1 MTLRWCFVGLLSAAC
16 VHGRPSTRVAAANM
30 VVAGQAGPA
39 DVPGAVRRALVFLER
54 DGTDWMDGKNPLQ
67 GGKGCVSCHHVG
79 FALWSHREAQRAGVP
94 VPEERM
100 RALEAK
106 ARAFVAATSEDAVMQ
121 WTEVMLGGGGHE
133 WPAFHGKVKAG
144 QEKNGTWKAAGQFP
158 SQRRPIAESDA
169 VATIW
174 TLLADG
180 RAGPH
185 RDRALASLAAAPA
198 GTSNEWLLTRALLE
212 QRMGRGAAAERLLQ
226 TLLGQQRPDG
236 GWSFLPGQASNA
248 LSTGETL
255 YALRVAGRPPTDP
268 ALRAGVGYLLRTQAA
283 DGTWAVPA
291 AAFSTKA
298 SESRQYI
305 YRYWGTAWA
314 TIGLARAGITEIVAS
329 GPR

>member
-16 VHGRPSTRVAAANM
+16 VHGRPPTRVAAANL
-30 VVAGQAGPA
+30 VVAGQTG
-39 DVPGAVRRALVFLER
+39 DVASAVRRALVFLER
-54 DGTDWMDGKNPLQ
+54 DGTDWMEGKNPLQ

-79 FALWSHREAQRAGVP
+79 FALWSHREARRAGVP

-106 ARAFVAATSEDAVMQ
+106 ARAFLAQTSEDAVLP
-121 WTEVMLGGGGHE
+121 WTEVMLGSGGDD

-144 QEKNGTWKAAGQFP
+144 QDRDGTWKAAGQFP

-169 VATIW
+169 VATMW
-174 TLLADG
+174 TLLADARPG
-180 RAGPH
+180 AHGERV
-185 RDRALASLAAAPA
+185 PA

-212 QRMGRGAAAERLLQ
+212 QRMGRGAAAERLVQ

-236 GWSFLPGQASNA
+236 GWSFLPGEASNA
-248 LSTGETL
+248 LSTGQTL

-268 ALRAGVGYLLRTQAA
+268 ALRAAVGYLLRTQAA

-291 AAFSTKA
+291 AAFSKKP
-298 SESRQYI
+298 SDSRQYI

-314 TIGLARAGITEIVAS
+314 TIGLARAGITEVVAS